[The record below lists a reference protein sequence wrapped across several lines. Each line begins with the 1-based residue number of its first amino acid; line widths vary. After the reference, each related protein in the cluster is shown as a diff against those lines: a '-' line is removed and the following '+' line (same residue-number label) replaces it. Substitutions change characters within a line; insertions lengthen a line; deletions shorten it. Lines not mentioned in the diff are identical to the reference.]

1 MRSGHTEAAV
11 DLCKLANLPPIGVI
25 CELVNDDGTVKRGPD
40 VAAFAEEHKLHRVTV
55 ADLIAYRQRKE
66 TLVRRIGDAP
76 VETCAGKAHA
86 YSYELPWEP
95 MQHVAVVFGDIR
107 DGEEVP
113 VRLHR
118 EDVLNDVF
126 GKGGSNLD
134 AIMQRM
140 GQEGRGILVY
150 LREGSVGVR
159 SDHRD
164 ARAREALQGEHEAHA
179 EAVAREE
186 WRQIGLG
193 AQILKDL
200 GVSSIVLLAS
210 RERHYVGLE
219 GFGICI
225 TRTEII

>member
-1 MRSGHTEAAV
+1 M
-11 DLCKLANLPPIGVI
+11 
-25 CELVNDDGTVKRGPD
+25 
-40 VAAFAEEHKLHRVTV
+40 
-55 ADLIAYRQRKE
+55 
-66 TLVRRIGDAP
+66 
-76 VETCAGKAHA
+76 
-86 YSYELPWEP
+86 
-95 MQHVAVVFGDIR
+95 AVVFGDIR

-179 EAVAREE
+179 EAVARRGRMAPDRP
-186 WRQIGLG
+186 WRADFEGSRRFLHRASGL
-193 AQILKDL
+193 A
-200 GVSSIVLLAS
+200 
-210 RERHYVGLE
+210 
-219 GFGICI
+219 
-225 TRTEII
+225 